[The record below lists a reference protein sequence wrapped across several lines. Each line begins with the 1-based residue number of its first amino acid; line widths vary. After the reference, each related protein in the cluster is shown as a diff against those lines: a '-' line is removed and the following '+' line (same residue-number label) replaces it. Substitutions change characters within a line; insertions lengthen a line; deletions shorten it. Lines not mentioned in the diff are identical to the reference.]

1 MFRETVA
8 KEQTKCMRIA
18 CSNVIKIKKKRDIIT
33 GQYTAVAINLA
44 ILYMISLFS
53 KTVDNITFKS
63 HSPTCYV
70 S

>member
-1 MFRETVA
+1 MCRETVA
-8 KEQTKCMRIA
+8 KEQTKCIRIS
-18 CSNVIKIKKKRDIIT
+18 CSNVIKIKKRDIIT